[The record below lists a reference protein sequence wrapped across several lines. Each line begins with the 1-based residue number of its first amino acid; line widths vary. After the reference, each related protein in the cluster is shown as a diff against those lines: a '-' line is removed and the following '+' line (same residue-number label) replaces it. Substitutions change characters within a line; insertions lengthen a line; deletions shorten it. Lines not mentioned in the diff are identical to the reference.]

1 VFENRVLTTVFGP
14 RREEVARRWRRLRN
28 EELHNLYVSR
38 NITRVI
44 NSRRIRWSGHV
55 ARVVEMRKELD
66 VSDLMLSVWMWY
78 SVTIISSPLSMK
90 KVQVTY

>member
-1 VFENRVLTTVFGP
+1 
-14 RREEVARRWRRLRN
+14 VARRWRRLRN

-66 VSDLMLSVWMWY
+66 VSDLMLSV
-78 SVTIISSPLSMK
+78 
-90 KVQVTY
+90 